1 METDIVYYNHGS
13 GISKRRHTAEGD
25 WNKDTASVNENFA
38 IRRKTLSSTI
48 GGSDGADMKK
58 ILKGSSFF
66 GALLKMN
73 MLPLILLTLVITTFS
88 AVRFAASIKVETKNG
103 LVNLS
108 RTVVTLYDTVYEGD
122 YHAEEKDGTV
132 YLMKGDHTINGNFE
146 IIDSIKEK
154 TGVDISVFYQDAR
167 VITTIRSDGGERV
180 TGTKANATVV
190 EDVLKG
196 GQPHFYASTMVEGV
210 RYFSY
215 YEPLYGADGT
225 CIGMLFLGK
234 PSAQVEGLVSSSL
247 GPIIIC
253 GLLTMIVACLVTI
266 RFSGKL
272 VTAIRKMELFLVA
285 IAKGDLHEEFDR
297 DVLERRDELGEMG
310 RYLIKTQKSLQKLVE
325 QDILT
330 GLYNRRSGER
340 LLKRVC
346 ENYTKDGTPFC
357 VAIGDVDHFKNVND
371 TYGHECGDV
380 ALTELSARMKE
391 HMEGHGFVAR
401 WGGEEMLLVYDGVHL
416 DTAVSHMQELL
427 EAIRTEPIV
436 YGDVKLN
443 ITMTFGLTEGNGDKI
458 EHIVRD
464 ADEKLY
470 QGKNSG
476 RNKVVI

>member
-1 METDIVYYNHGS
+1 
-13 GISKRRHTAEGD
+13 
-25 WNKDTASVNENFA
+25 
-38 IRRKTLSSTI
+38 
-48 GGSDGADMKK
+48 MKK

-66 GALLKMN
+66 WALLKMN

-88 AVRFAASIKVETKNG
+88 AVRFAASLNVETKNG

-108 RTVVTLYDTVYEGD
+108 HTVVTLYDAVYEGD
-122 YHAEEKDGTV
+122 YHAVEKDGTV
-132 YLMKGDHTINGNFE
+132 YLMKGNHTLNDNFA
-146 IIDSIKEK
+146 IIDSIKEE
-154 TGVDISVFYQDAR
+154 TGVDITVFFEETR
-167 VITTIRSDGGERV
+167 IITTIRTDNGERAI
-180 TGTKANATVV
+180 GTKANDTVV
-190 EDVLKG
+190 NDVLKG

-215 YEPLYGADGT
+215 YEPLYDADGT
-225 CIGMLFLGK
+225 CIGMIFLGK
-234 PSAQVEGLVSSSL
+234 PSAQVEGMVAGSLSS
-247 GPIIIC
+247 IIIC
-253 GLLTMIVACLVTI
+253 GLITMLIACMVTI
-266 RFSGKL
+266 RFSGRL
-272 VTAIRKMELFLVA
+272 VNAIRKMELFLVG

-297 DVLERRDELGEMG
+297 EVLERKDELGEMS
-310 RYLIKTQKSLQKLVE
+310 RYLIKMQKSLQKLVE

-330 GLYNRRSGER
+330 GLYNRRSGEK

-346 ENYTKDGTPFC
+346 ENYEKDGTPFC

-380 ALTELSARMKE
+380 ALTELSSRMKE
-391 HMEGHGFVAR
+391 HMQGHGFVAR

-416 DTAVSHMQELL
+416 DTAVNYMQDLL
-427 EAIRTEPIV
+427 ESIRTKPIV

-476 RNKVVI
+476 RNQIVC

>member
-1 METDIVYYNHGS
+1 
-13 GISKRRHTAEGD
+13 
-25 WNKDTASVNENFA
+25 
-38 IRRKTLSSTI
+38 
-48 GGSDGADMKK
+48 MKK

-66 GALLKMN
+66 WALLKMN

-88 AVRFAASIKVETKNG
+88 AVRFAASLNVETKNG

-108 RTVVTLYDTVYEGD
+108 HTVVTLYDAVYEGD
-122 YHAEEKDGTV
+122 YHALEKDGTV
-132 YLMKGDHTINGNFE
+132 YLMKGNHTLNDNFA
-146 IIDSIKEK
+146 IIDSIKEE
-154 TGVDISVFYQDAR
+154 TGVDITVFYEDTR
-167 VITTIRSDGGERV
+167 IITTIRTDNGERAI
-180 TGTKANATVV
+180 GTKANDTVV
-190 EDVLKG
+190 NDVLKG

-215 YEPLYGADGT
+215 YEPLYDADGT
-225 CIGMLFLGK
+225 CIGMIFLGK
-234 PSAQVEGLVSSSL
+234 PSAQVEGMVAGSLSS
-247 GPIIIC
+247 IIIC
-253 GLLTMIVACLVTI
+253 GLITMLIACMVTI
-266 RFSGKL
+266 RFSGRL
-272 VTAIRKMELFLVA
+272 VNAIRKMELFLVG

-297 DVLERRDELGEMG
+297 EVLERKDELGEMS
-310 RYLIKTQKSLQKLVE
+310 RYLIKMQKSLQKLVE

-330 GLYNRRSGER
+330 GLYNRRSGEK

-346 ENYTKDGTPFC
+346 ENYEKDGTPFC

-380 ALTELSARMKE
+380 ALTELSSRMKE
-391 HMEGHGFVAR
+391 HMQGHGFVAR

-416 DTAVSHMQELL
+416 DTAVNYMQDLL
-427 EAIRTEPIV
+427 ESIRTKPIV

-470 QGKNSG
+470 QGKNRG
-476 RNKVVI
+476 RNQIVC

>member
-1 METDIVYYNHGS
+1 
-13 GISKRRHTAEGD
+13 
-25 WNKDTASVNENFA
+25 
-38 IRRKTLSSTI
+38 
-48 GGSDGADMKK
+48 MKK

-66 GALLKMN
+66 WALLKMN

-88 AVRFAASIKVETKNG
+88 AVRFAASLNVETKNG

-108 RTVVTLYDTVYEGD
+108 HTVVTLYDAVYEGD
-122 YHAEEKDGTV
+122 YLALEKDGTV
-132 YLMKGDHTINGNFE
+132 YLMKGNHTLNDNFA
-146 IIDSIKEK
+146 IIDSIKEE
-154 TGVDISVFYQDAR
+154 TGVDITVFYEDTR
-167 VITTIRSDGGERV
+167 IITTIRTDNGERAI
-180 TGTKANATVV
+180 GTKANDTVV
-190 EDVLKG
+190 NDVLKG

-215 YEPLYGADGT
+215 YEPLYDADGT
-225 CIGMLFLGK
+225 CIGMIFLGK
-234 PSAQVEGLVSSSL
+234 PSAQVEGMVAGSLSS
-247 GPIIIC
+247 IIIC
-253 GLLTMIVACLVTI
+253 GLITMLIACMVTI
-266 RFSGKL
+266 RFSGRL
-272 VTAIRKMELFLVA
+272 VNAIRKMELFLVG

-297 DVLERRDELGEMG
+297 EVLERKDELGEMS
-310 RYLIKTQKSLQKLVE
+310 RYLIKMQKSLQKLVE

-330 GLYNRRSGER
+330 GLYNRRSGEK

-346 ENYTKDGTPFC
+346 ENYEKDGTPFC

-380 ALTELSARMKE
+380 ALTELSSRMKE
-391 HMEGHGFVAR
+391 HMQGHGFVAR

-416 DTAVSHMQELL
+416 DTAVNYMQDLL
-427 EAIRTEPIV
+427 ESIRTKPIV

-470 QGKNSG
+470 QGKNRG
-476 RNKVVI
+476 RNQIVC

>member
-1 METDIVYYNHGS
+1 
-13 GISKRRHTAEGD
+13 
-25 WNKDTASVNENFA
+25 
-38 IRRKTLSSTI
+38 
-48 GGSDGADMKK
+48 MKK

-66 GALLKMN
+66 WALLKMN

-88 AVRFAASIKVETKNG
+88 AVRFADSLNVETKNG

-108 RTVVTLYDTVYEGD
+108 HTVVTLYDTVYEGD
-122 YHAEEKDGTV
+122 YHAVEKDGTV
-132 YLMKGDHTINGNFE
+132 YFMKGDHTLNDSFT
-146 IIDSIKEK
+146 IIDSIKAE
-154 TGVDISVFYQDAR
+154 TGVDITVFYQDTR
-167 VITTIRSDGGERV
+167 IITTIRTDNGERV
-180 TGTKANATVV
+180 IGTKANGTVV

-196 GQPHFYASTMVEGV
+196 GQPHFYASTMVEDV

-215 YEPLYGADGT
+215 YEPLYDAKGT
-225 CIGMLFLGK
+225 CIGMIFLGK
-234 PSAQVEGLVSSSL
+234 PSAQVEELVSGSL
-247 GPIIIC
+247 KPIVC
-253 GLLTMIVACLVTI
+253 GIFTMLIACLVTI
-266 RFSGKL
+266 RFSGRL
-272 VTAIRKMELFLVA
+272 VNAIREMELFLVA
-285 IAKGDLHEEFDR
+285 IAKGDLHEELDQE
-297 DVLERRDELGEMG
+297 VLERKDELGEMS

-330 GLYNRRSGER
+330 GLYNRRSGEK

-380 ALTELSARMKE
+380 ALTELSSRMKE
-391 HMEGHGFVAR
+391 HMRGHGFVAR
-401 WGGEEMLLVYDGVHL
+401 WGGEEMLLVYDGMHL
-416 DTAVSHMQELL
+416 DKAANYMQELL
-427 EAIRTEPIV
+427 DAIRTKPIV
-436 YGDVKLN
+436 YGGVNIN

-476 RNKVVI
+476 RNQIVV

>member
-1 METDIVYYNHGS
+1 
-13 GISKRRHTAEGD
+13 
-25 WNKDTASVNENFA
+25 
-38 IRRKTLSSTI
+38 
-48 GGSDGADMKK
+48 MKK

-66 GALLKMN
+66 WALLKMN

-88 AVRFAASIKVETKNG
+88 AVRFAASINVETKNG

-108 RTVVTLYDTVYEGD
+108 HTVVTLYDTVYEGD
-122 YHAEEKDGTV
+122 YHAEERDGAV
-132 YLMKGDHTINGNFE
+132 YLMKGDHTINGNFA

-154 TGVDISVFYQDAR
+154 TGVDISVFYQDTR
-167 VITTIRSDGGERV
+167 VITTIRTDDGTRV
-180 TGTKANATVV
+180 IGTKANDTVV
-190 EDVLKG
+190 EDVLRG
-196 GQPHFYASTMVEGV
+196 GQPHFYASTMVEDV

-215 YEPLYGADGT
+215 YEPLFGADGT
-225 CIGMLFLGK
+225 CIGMIFLGK

-247 GPIIIC
+247 NPIIIC
-253 GLLTMIVACLVTI
+253 GVLTMIVACLVTI
-266 RFSGKL
+266 RFSGRL

-297 DVLERRDELGEMG
+297 DVLERKDELGEMG

-330 GLYNRRSGER
+330 GLYNRRSGEK

-346 ENYTKDGTPFC
+346 ENYTRDGTPFC

-391 HMEGHGFVAR
+391 HMKGHGFVAR

-416 DTAVSHMQELL
+416 DTAVSYMQELL
-427 EAIRTEPIV
+427 ESISTRPVV
-436 YGDVKLN
+436 YGDIKLH

-476 RNKVVI
+476 RNKIVV

>member
-1 METDIVYYNHGS
+1 
-13 GISKRRHTAEGD
+13 
-25 WNKDTASVNENFA
+25 
-38 IRRKTLSSTI
+38 
-48 GGSDGADMKK
+48 MKK

-66 GALLKMN
+66 WALLKMN

-88 AVRFAASIKVETKNG
+88 AVRFAASLNVETKNG

-108 RTVVTLYDTVYEGD
+108 HTVVTLYDAVYEGD
-122 YHAEEKDGTV
+122 YHAVEKDGTV
-132 YLMKGDHTINGNFE
+132 YLMKGNHTLNDNFA
-146 IIDSIKEK
+146 IIDSIKEE
-154 TGVDISVFYQDAR
+154 TGVDITVFYEETR
-167 VITTIRSDGGERV
+167 IITTIRTDNGERAI
-180 TGTKANATVV
+180 GTKANDTVV
-190 EDVLKG
+190 NDVLKG

-215 YEPLYGADGT
+215 YEPLYDADGT
-225 CIGMLFLGK
+225 CIGMIFLGK
-234 PSAQVEGLVSSSL
+234 PSAQVEGMVAGSLSS
-247 GPIIIC
+247 IIIC
-253 GLLTMIVACLVTI
+253 GLITMLIACMVTI
-266 RFSGKL
+266 RFSGRL
-272 VTAIRKMELFLVA
+272 VNAIRKMELFLVG

-297 DVLERRDELGEMG
+297 EVLERKDELGEMS
-310 RYLIKTQKSLQKLVE
+310 RYLIKMQKSLQKLVE

-330 GLYNRRSGER
+330 GLYNRRSGEK

-346 ENYTKDGTPFC
+346 ENYEKDGTPFC

-380 ALTELSARMKE
+380 ALTELSSRMKE
-391 HMEGHGFVAR
+391 HMQGHGFVAR

-416 DTAVSHMQELL
+416 DTAVNYMQDLL
-427 EAIRTEPIV
+427 ESIRTKPIV

-476 RNKVVI
+476 RNQIVC

>member
-1 METDIVYYNHGS
+1 
-13 GISKRRHTAEGD
+13 
-25 WNKDTASVNENFA
+25 
-38 IRRKTLSSTI
+38 
-48 GGSDGADMKK
+48 MKK

-66 GALLKMN
+66 WALLKMN

-88 AVRFAASIKVETKNG
+88 AVRFADSLNVETKNG

-108 RTVVTLYDTVYEGD
+108 HTVVTLYDTVYEGD
-122 YHAEEKDGTV
+122 YHAVEKDGTV
-132 YLMKGDHTINGNFE
+132 YFMKGDHTLNDSFT
-146 IIDSIKEK
+146 IIDSIKAE
-154 TGVDISVFYQDAR
+154 TGVDITVFYQDTR
-167 VITTIRSDGGERV
+167 IITTIRTDNGERV
-180 TGTKANATVV
+180 IGTKANGTVV

-196 GQPHFYASTMVEGV
+196 GQPHFYASTMVEDV

-215 YEPLYGADGT
+215 YEPLNDAKGT
-225 CIGMLFLGK
+225 CIGMIFLGK
-234 PSAQVEGLVSSSL
+234 PSAQVEELVSGSL
-247 GPIIIC
+247 KPIIVC
-253 GLLTMIVACLVTI
+253 GIFTMLIACLVTI
-266 RFSGKL
+266 RFSGRL
-272 VTAIRKMELFLVA
+272 VNAIREMELFLVA
-285 IAKGDLHEEFDR
+285 IAKGDLHEELDQE
-297 DVLERRDELGEMG
+297 VLERRDELGEMS

-330 GLYNRRSGER
+330 GLYNRRSGEK

-380 ALTELSARMKE
+380 ALTELSSRMKE
-391 HMEGHGFVAR
+391 HMRGHGFVAR
-401 WGGEEMLLVYDGVHL
+401 WGGEEMLLVYDGMHL
-416 DTAVSHMQELL
+416 DKAANYMQELL
-427 EAIRTEPIV
+427 DAIRTKPIV
-436 YGDVKLN
+436 YGGVNIN

-476 RNKVVI
+476 MNQIVV